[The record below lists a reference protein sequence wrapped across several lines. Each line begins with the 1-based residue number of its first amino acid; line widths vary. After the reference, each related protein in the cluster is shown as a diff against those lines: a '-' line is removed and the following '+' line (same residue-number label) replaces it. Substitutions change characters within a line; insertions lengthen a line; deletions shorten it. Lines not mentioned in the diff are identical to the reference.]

1 MLRILVIINERV
13 TNALLGCVDN
23 LWTNSVSQGQWIKD
37 GNNPMRNFQ
46 TSHPVLAGF
55 PAWVPDAAL
64 NYLAHTEAGLP
75 IRELARKSGCHASTV
90 LRQIRRFETRRDD
103 PLIDAVLRNLGAG
116 LVRRS
121 SSTANADRKEYSP
134 MQALAQDQDQGP
146 DTQTL
151 TRDAQRILRRLC
163 ETGAVLAVAIEM
175 EKAVVV
181 RDGVSGAST
190 RTAVVDRKVA
200 EAMALQDWIN
210 ADTTGRITRYKI
222 TTAGRAALAVM
233 MSEGGADASPGM
245 AEAPAAFADQHR
257 VWGERTVRDSE
268 TGQPRK
274 VRYNLAESPLTALA
288 RRRDRDGTPFLTD
301 DLVTAGE
308 RLREDFELAQM
319 GPRVAQNW
327 DRFLTGG
334 GRGGFAMDS
343 GVGNGPEGARNRV
356 AGALGDLGPGLS
368 DVVLRCCC
376 YLEGLETAEK
386 RLGWSARSGKI
397 VLRIALM
404 RLKQHYHE
412 TSGPGG
418 GMIG

>member
-1 MLRILVIINERV
+1 MHQINRS
-13 TNALLGCVDN
+13 D
-23 LWTNSVSQGQWIKD
+23 
-37 GNNPMRNFQ
+37 
-46 TSHPVLAGF
+46 PVLADL

-64 NYLAHTEAGLP
+64 HYLAHTEAGLP

-103 PLIDAVLRNLGAG
+103 PLIDAALRKLGARVG
-116 LVRRS
+116 HTHS
-121 SSTANADRKEYSP
+121 SAARAQQKDTTP
-134 MQALAQDQDQGP
+134 MQAALKDQAP
-146 DTQTL
+146 DTPTL
-151 TRDAQRILRRLC
+151 NRDARRILRRLC
-163 ETGAVLAVAIEM
+163 ETGAVLAVAVDM

-181 RDGVSGAST
+181 RDGVSGSST

-200 EAMALQDWIN
+200 EAMALQDWIS
-210 ADTTGRITRYKI
+210 AERAGRITRYRI
-222 TTAGRAALAVM
+222 TPAGRAALEDM
-233 MSEGGADASPGM
+233 MDVEERTAPGLS
-245 AEAPAAFADQHR
+245 EAPADFADQHR
-257 VWGERTVRDSE
+257 VWGERTVQDTD

-274 VRYNLAESPLTALA
+274 LRYNLAESPLTALA
-288 RRRDRDGTPFLTD
+288 RRRDKDGSPFLSD

-343 GVGNGPEGARNRV
+343 GVGNGPEQARGRV
-356 AGALGDLGPGLS
+356 AHALKDLGPGLS

-376 YLEGLETAEK
+376 YLEGLESTEK

-404 RLKQHYHE
+404 RLKQHYDE
-412 TSGPGG
+412 TTGPGG
-418 GMIG
+418 GLIG

>member
-1 MLRILVIINERV
+1 
-13 TNALLGCVDN
+13 
-23 LWTNSVSQGQWIKD
+23 
-37 GNNPMRNFQ
+37 MRQ
-46 TSHPVLAGF
+46 TDRSNPVLTGL
-55 PAWVPDAAL
+55 PTWVPDAAL
-64 NYLAHTEAGLP
+64 HYLAHTEAGLP

-103 PLIDAVLRNLGAG
+103 PLIDAVLRKLGSRV
-116 LVRRS
+116 VRKS
-121 SSTANADRKEYSP
+121 SSTATAQQKDVKL
-134 MQALAQDQDQGP
+134 MHAVALDQSP
-146 DTQTL
+146 DTPTL

-163 ETGAVLAVAIEM
+163 ETGAVLAVAVDM

-181 RDGVSGAST
+181 RDGAAGKST

-200 EAMALQDWIN
+200 EAMALQDWIS
-210 ADTTGRITRYKI
+210 ADTAGRITRYKI
-222 TTAGRAALAVM
+222 TPGGRAALAEM
-233 MSEGGADASPGM
+233 MDEADQTAPGM
-245 AEAPAAFADQHR
+245 SEAPAEFADQHR

-288 RRRDRDGTPFLTD
+288 RRRDKDGSPFLTD

-327 DRFLTGG
+327 DRFLTAG
-334 GRGGFAMDS
+334 GRGGFAQDS
-343 GVGNGPEGARNRV
+343 GVGNGPERARNKV
-356 AGALGDLGPGLS
+356 AAALKDLGPGLS

-376 YLEGLETAEK
+376 YLEGLESAEK
-386 RLGWSARSGKI
+386 KLGWSARSGKI

-404 RLKQHYHE
+404 RLKQHYDE
-412 TSGPGG
+412 TTGPGG

>member
-1 MLRILVIINERV
+1 
-13 TNALLGCVDN
+13 
-23 LWTNSVSQGQWIKD
+23 
-37 GNNPMRNFQ
+37 MRDTQ
-46 TSHPVLAGF
+46 TSYPILAGL
-55 PAWVPDAAL
+55 PAWVPDAAQ
-64 NYLAHTEAGLP
+64 NYLAHTEVGLP

-103 PLIDAVLRNLGAG
+103 PLIDAVLRKLGAG
-116 LVRRS
+116 LVRKS
-121 SSTANADRKEYSP
+121 SSTALAEKKEYAP
-134 MQALAQDQDQGP
+134 MQAVAQDQNP
-146 DTQTL
+146 DCQTL
-151 TRDAQRILRRLC
+151 SQDAQRILRRLC
-163 ETGAVLAVAIEM
+163 ETGAVLAVALDM

-181 RDGVSGAST
+181 RDGAQGAGT
-190 RTAVVDRKVA
+190 RTAVVERKVA
-200 EAMALQDWIN
+200 EAMALQDWIC

-222 TTAGRAALAVM
+222 TASGRAALSGM
-233 MSEGGADASPGM
+233 MEEHDNSAPDGL
-245 AEAPAAFADQHR
+245 AEAPAEFANQHR
-257 VWGERTVRDSE
+257 VWGERTVRDNE

-288 RRRDRDGTPFLTD
+288 RRRDRDGAPFLTD
-301 DLVTAGE
+301 DLVSSGE

-356 AGALGDLGPGLS
+356 AAALKDLGPGLS

-376 YLEGLETAEK
+376 YLEGLESAEK

-404 RLKQHYHE
+404 RLKQHYDA
-412 TSGPGG
+412 TTGPGG
-418 GMIG
+418 GLIG